1 MSLIELRQVYK
12 YYHLGETRI
21 VALKDVTL
29 AVQKGEFVAIWGPSG
44 SGKSTLCNLMGL
56 LDSPSSG
63 LVLLE
68 GQDVTE
74 LSDDRRSEVRNKAIG
89 FIFQS
94 FNLLP
99 VLSAL
104 ENVMLPL
111 QIQGESP
118 LRAKAKAIQ
127 YLTNLGIAAVR
138 WAAATSCHCSRLDY
152 WSSSSDRG

>member
-74 LSDDRRSEVRNKAIG
+74 LSDDRRSELRNKAIG

-99 VLSAL
+99 VL
-104 ENVMLPL
+104 
-111 QIQGESP
+111 
-118 LRAKAKAIQ
+118 
-127 YLTNLGIAAVR
+127 
-138 WAAATSCHCSRLDY
+138 
-152 WSSSSDRG
+152 